1 MTIVTYPNSR
11 PYSGNR
17 PYADVVLRNGSVKS
31 PTHKCLVDTG
41 ADYLQLPSGAATAIG
56 LGAVLNTAVPTP
68 VRTASGSGSATM
80 VLAKGLTV
88 EVEGYLVTVDILF
101 NPLNIGPAVL
111 GRQALLAAVEAGF
124 NASEWLWT

>member
-1 MTIVTYPNSR
+1 
-11 PYSGNR
+11 
-17 PYADVVLRNGSVKS
+17 
-31 PTHKCLVDTG
+31 
-41 ADYLQLPSGAATAIG
+41 
-56 LGAVLNTAVPTP
+56 
-68 VRTASGSGSATM
+68 M